1 VTALPPANVGLIGA
15 LHREVERVARPS
27 DEERRASIESE
38 SEHRFSTAV
47 ESRAAEKNLL
57 RSACFPQ

>member
-1 VTALPPANVGLIGA
+1 VRFI
-15 LHREVERVARPS
+15 REVERVDRPS

-47 ESRAAEKNLL
+47 ESCAAEKNLL